1 MRDSQIRSLMNA
13 GDLRRSAV
21 ITPEEFQSRRLYH
34 HSLRVLVLSGDDAVI
49 AGGVDTRQRTIFP
62 RTPTPGAK
70 AIPYFGEEHARAT
83 SLGLKSM
90 QCKTLSEPGVAQS
103 RRKRAVEDR
112 DAVEARRSSWLTQL
126 GEPPLLPDRTFI
138 PGHGWVAGK
147 LFLDGMAFDPGGEAW
162 SSVDNFRIPPSLPKN
177 DQPGLLQRW
186 LANGCCHC
194 HQSRRDDS
202 GAPLAARR
210 VHFEMRR
217 GTSAASTQA
226 PVWIA

>member
-1 MRDSQIRSLMNA
+1 MTQSSQAVLTPDS
-13 GDLRRSAV
+13 V
-21 ITPEEFQSRRLYH
+21 LY
-34 HSLRVLVLSGDDAVI
+34 
-49 AGGVDTRQRTIFP
+49 FP
-62 RTPTPGAK
+62 APPTPGAK